1 MVHKAAREGD
11 GRPGAASD
19 AGRLRRTGPVLALAV
34 AVGLAWGCGTITQ
47 RVIHHVRIDTDGLAR
62 AVAVQDFY
70 AYLADGDR
78 GLKIINISNP
88 SALKQVGALDLPGF
102 NTGVATSGDI
112 ALVTDST
119 QKCVYLINVSD
130 KFHPVL
136 KWTIPTLDK
145 VVAVALDKGTAFLA
159 ERGDNPS
166 DPAYF
171 SGLEAVACSLT
182 TAPAQL
188 GQMTIK
194 DVRDVAFNSG
204 QVFVLGAQ
212 SLTVLTRSASG
223 FKSPALGKLAFS
235 SAEDLQSL
243 DSRAGTHI
251 LVLGQALYLVD
262 VTKPSQPA
270 VADQTAVPG
279 SMSRRVVSSTGLLT
293 TAASGNP
300 PPAEFVRFAY
310 STLQEYGFGVVELK
324 SNKIILVLP
333 AVNVDQLSEGHL
345 KLYDID
351 MRLDFNKLFA
361 GGDVIAVGALDN
373 YGLGAAY

>member
-1 MVHKAAREGD
+1 MVHQAGRD
-11 GRPGAASD
+11 GKRHFGRAFDP
-19 AGRLRRTGPVLALAV
+19 GRLRRVWFCLVLAA
-34 AVGLAWGCGTITQ
+34 AAGLAWGCGTITY
-47 RVIHHVRIDTDGLAR
+47 RVIYHLRLDTDGLAR

-88 SALKQVGALDLPGF
+88 TALKQVGAVDLPGF
-102 NTGVATSGDI
+102 NAGVAVSGDI

-119 QKCVYLINVSD
+119 QKCLYLINVSD
-130 KFHPVL
+130 RFHPAL

-159 ERGDNPS
+159 ERGDSPS
-166 DPAYF
+166 NPAYF
-171 SGLEAVACSLT
+171 SGLEAVSCSLT
-182 TAPAQL
+182 TAPVQL
-188 GQMTIK
+188 GQMTIP

-204 QVFVLGAQ
+204 QVFILSGQ

-223 FKSPALGKLAFS
+223 FKSPALAKLAFS
-235 SAEDLQSL
+235 STEELQSV
-243 DSRAGTHI
+243 DSRAGTHL

-270 VADQTAVPG
+270 VADQTSVPG
-279 SMSRRVVSSTGLLT
+279 SMFQRVVSSTGLL
-293 TAASGNP
+293 ASPASGSP

-310 STLQEYGFGVVELK
+310 STLQEYGYGVAELK
-324 SNKIILVLP
+324 SNKIVLVLP
-333 AVNVDQLSEGHL
+333 AVNVDQLSDGHL

-351 MRLDFNKLFA
+351 MRLDFSKLFA
-361 GGDVIAVGALDN
+361 AGDVIAVGALDN